1 MFKYFNNHLSR
12 GFISLYYGRAIQH
25 IGYSLIGLFL
35 PIYLMI
41 NYGSKIEFVL
51 CFYLISHILY
61 GLVIP
66 IGAQF
71 LNKIG
76 LRRSLHISIFFFVS
90 YYVCLFLIDNN
101 IILFSILALIFLTF
115 GRMLFWLPYHT
126 DLAKF
131 TNLRDRG
138 KSVSMLWA
146 TQTFISVIMPIISG
160 FLIVRFDYNIVFI
173 LSIIIY
179 SCSIIPF
186 LSLPR
191 TKEKYSWKY
200 LQTIKNFLAKKNRG
214 LILSNMANG
223 AENAVS
229 IIIWPIFIWQI
240 LNGNFL
246 AVGVL
251 SSIIVLVS
259 VILQLTVGKYTDK
272 FNKRKLIHWGSTLY
286 ASGWMLKIFVLSSF
300 HIFIAGAYHGF
311 TQILKDT
318 PFDALNY
325 ELLADQ
331 GHYVDEYTA
340 LKEMAVQFGKVLML
354 IFALII
360 VMNFGINWTFALAA
374 LASLFINLI

>member
-12 GFISLYYGRAIQH
+12 GFISLYYGRTIQH

-35 PIYLMI
+35 PIYLMT
-41 NYGSKIEFVL
+41 NYGGKIEFVL
-51 CFYLISHILY
+51 CFYLISHIVY

-90 YYVCLFLIDNN
+90 YYICLFLIDKN

-115 GRMLFWLPYHT
+115 GRMFFWLPYHT

-160 FLIVRFDYNIVFI
+160 FLIVKFDYDIVFI
-173 LSIIIY
+173 LAIIIY

-200 LQTIKNFLAKKNRG
+200 WQTIKNFLAKKNRG
-214 LILSNMANG
+214 LVLSNIANG

-240 LNGNFL
+240 LNGDFL

-259 VILQLTVGKYTDK
+259 VILQLTVGKYTDR

-286 ASGWMLKIFVLSSF
+286 ASGWMLKVFVLSSF

-340 LKEMAVQFGKVLML
+340 LKEMAVQLGKVLML
-354 IFALII
+354 IFALVV